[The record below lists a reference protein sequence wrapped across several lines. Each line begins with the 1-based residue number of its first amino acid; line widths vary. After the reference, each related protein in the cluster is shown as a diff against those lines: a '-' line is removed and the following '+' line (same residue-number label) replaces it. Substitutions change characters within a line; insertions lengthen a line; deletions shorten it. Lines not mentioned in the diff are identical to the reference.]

1 VIPAGSLYRIRVHGT
16 VTVSPNPA
24 HQAAYPNN
32 PDYSAS
38 GAYGPGGIASFGQL
52 LVIMQL
58 HNTDGSGVSTVS
70 LSNVQTGIGAR
81 DTASTQILST
91 AKAAEL
97 WVGRVGIA
105 GSTNDNCCHWN
116 IGDYA
121 LTASQTV
128 TVEQLTNFVHLTASP
143 AFVHSGQ
150 QVTFNVDNDDGT
162 AQSVSGWTWAR
173 DPGTNANAPNGCF
186 WAINPCTAAV
196 FGSGTMTASTD
207 YGAPSAHVTVYT
219 NFTLDV
225 DHGTVNIGDTATFT
239 PKYDGIP
246 GSATRWRWIPNATA
260 PDSTACPNNTGPCK
274 KAVMQAGT
282 MWAYSAPSGGDSAS
296 KPVTVTIPDLT
307 LYAHQQSG
315 PVQRTV
321 TFTPNWSD
329 GRPVTVSAWS
339 WTPDSTGGSTTACS
353 GTPGVCEAPVSENG
367 TMTVTSMLASVTK
380 TASVHVTVVPCAT
393 GDTLLDTE
401 AVRMGLSTID
411 VMSRSGSVQN
421 RHEQGIY
428 FFQNT
433 LTGEVSALLNYTNYA
448 DNCSWADQP
457 WPSAPANS
465 VPIARGHS
473 HPYDPAIDTLPAG
486 VTCGKDK
493 NGNPKT
499 LKQPS
504 VPHWGPSPA
513 DDAVAF
519 SDGGPG
525 FAIDADSIYRTD
537 GPGLRHS
544 WPRVLNGCSLLPP
557 VRLNRRPEKPGL
569 LPPSAITDTSKQ
581 ASKGSTRRITP

>member
-1 VIPAGSLYRIRVHGT
+1 
-16 VTVSPNPA
+16 
-24 HQAAYPNN
+24 
-32 PDYSAS
+32 
-38 GAYGPGGIASFGQL
+38 
-52 LVIMQL
+52 
-58 HNTDGSGVSTVS
+58 
-70 LSNVQTGIGAR
+70 
-81 DTASTQILST
+81 
-91 AKAAEL
+91 
-97 WVGRVGIA
+97 
-105 GSTNDNCCHWN
+105 
-116 IGDYA
+116 
-121 LTASQTV
+121 
-128 TVEQLTNFVHLTASP
+128 
-143 AFVHSGQ
+143 
-150 QVTFNVDNDDGT
+150 
-162 AQSVSGWTWAR
+162 
-173 DPGTNANAPNGCF
+173 
-186 WAINPCTAAV
+186 
-196 FGSGTMTASTD
+196 
-207 YGAPSAHVTVYT
+207 
-219 NFTLDV
+219 
-225 DHGTVNIGDTATFT
+225 
-239 PKYDGIP
+239 
-246 GSATRWRWIPNATA
+246 
-260 PDSTACPNNTGPCK
+260 
-274 KAVMQAGT
+274 
-282 MWAYSAPSGGDSAS
+282 
-296 KPVTVTIPDLT
+296 
-307 LYAHQQSG
+307 
-315 PVQRTV
+315 
-321 TFTPNWSD
+321 
-329 GRPVTVSAWS
+329 
-339 WTPDSTGGSTTACS
+339 
-353 GTPGVCEAPVSENG
+353 
-367 TMTVTSMLASVTK
+367 
-380 TASVHVTVVPCAT
+380 
-393 GDTLLDTE
+393 
-401 AVRMGLSTID
+401 
-411 VMSRSGSVQN
+411 MSRSGSVQN